1 MKILAVDTALAACS
15 AAVYDREKQKVL
27 AAVFEPMAAG
37 QAEALGPMVRHV
49 MEKSDT
55 AFSSLDRIAAT
66 VGPGTFTDLRI
77 GLAFARGLSLAL
89 ERPVVGITTLK
100 AIAANITSNPR
111 ALPIAVLID
120 ARRGN
125 VYSQVFSAK
134 LDPLNEPLAHSIEE
148 AAVRLPKDDC
158 WVIGSG
164 ADLLAGRGEERIL
177 TRSLGSDLPHASVV
191 AALASGEAIQA
202 APPAPLYLRPPG
214 VKPPPPR
221 SDSIEIC
228 AVSSD
233 QAESLGHL
241 HALSFDHPWD
251 GESIRKLMVMPGTL
265 ALAALSRLGKPLG
278 FLLVR
283 AAADEAEILT
293 LAVAPRF
300 RRRRIASRL
309 IAGAIDLLAVTGA
322 RRLHIEV
329 ARSNIP
335 AMRLYETAGF
345 AVNGTR
351 RDYYAKRDGSYED
364 AVMMSRSLPIAND
377 GV

>member
-1 MKILAVDTALAACS
+1 M
-15 AAVYDREKQKVL
+15 
-27 AAVFEPMAAG
+27 
-37 QAEALGPMVRHV
+37 
-49 MEKSDT
+49 
-55 AFSSLDRIAAT
+55 
-66 VGPGTFTDLRI
+66 
-77 GLAFARGLSLAL
+77 
-89 ERPVVGITTLK
+89 VGITTLK
-100 AIAANITSNPR
+100 AIAANVTSNPR

-125 VYSQVFSAK
+125 VYSQVFSAR

-148 AAVRLPKDDC
+148 AAARLPNEGC
-158 WVIGSG
+158 WLIGSG
-164 ADLLAGRGEERIL
+164 ADLLAGTGEEHSL
-177 TRSLGSDLPHASVV
+177 TRAHAPDLPHAAVV
-191 AALASGEAIQA
+191 AALATGEAAPA
-202 APPAPLYLRPPG
+202 APPAPLYLRAPG

-228 AVSSD
+228 SVGAD
-233 QAESLGHL
+233 QAEILGHL

-251 GESIRKLMVMPGTL
+251 GESIRKLMVVPGTL
-265 ALAALSRLGKPLG
+265 ALAAMSPLGKPLG

-293 LAVAPRF
+293 LAVSPPL

-309 IAGAIDLLAVTGA
+309 IAGAIDLLSVTGA

-335 AMRLYETAGF
+335 AMRLYESAGF

-351 RDYYAKRDGSYED
+351 RHYYAKRDGSYED
-364 AVMMSRSLPIAND
+364 AVMMSRSLPIANN